1 VATATFTN
9 TIWRNSTLAVGHS
22 TPNGQGSFIYNSRV
36 EAYTNFT
43 VQVATS
49 GGATYS
55 IQLEGS
61 TDNLNWFVIGTPIT
75 ADGVYSVNGGGIYA
89 TWVRFN
95 VTAVNGG
102 TTPEITA
109 TYIAID

>member
-1 VATATFTN
+1 MAINTFRQ
-9 TIWRNSTLAVGHS
+9 ILFSNSPLVVGHT
-22 TPNGQGSFIYNSRV
+22 TPNGQGSFILNSRV
-36 EAYTNFT
+36 ESFTNFN
-43 VQVATS
+43 VQVATA

-61 TDNLNWFVIGTPIT
+61 LDNQNWFVIGTPIT
-75 ADGVYSVNGGGIYA
+75 ADGVYSVGGGGDYA

-102 TTPEITA
+102 TNPTITA
-109 TYIAID
+109 SYVAID